1 MFSVIYTPTEGRA
14 IQNYSRLFRKPA
26 GCFLDIDSPD
36 DIDQALDVW
45 GKSDEVDLVV
55 VSDGE
60 QVILTIINSHHK
72 PNVI

>member
-1 MFSVIYTPTEGRA
+1 MFSVIYTPTEGKA

-36 DIDQALDVW
+36 AINHALDVW
-45 GKSDEVDLVV
+45 GKSDEIDLVV

-60 QVILTIINSHHK
+60 QVVYAIHSHTHSQ
-72 PNVI
+72 V